1 VTLRQSSRR
10 KRQRVALGI
19 PDEAMADELGI
30 TTAQLTVLEARTEA
44 AAHEDAGRAWDLA
57 LGRILYART
66 EAGSE
71 ATKAAQERK
80 ERSTDALRT
89 WSGNQK
95 RNNTKGG
102 RATSPRTLASA

>member
-1 VTLRQSSRR
+1 
-10 KRQRVALGI
+10 
-19 PDEAMADELGI
+19 MAEELGI

-44 AAHEDAGRAWDLA
+44 AAYEDAGRAWDLA
-57 LGRILYART
+57 LGSILRGRT
-66 EAGSE
+66 EEGRE
-71 ATKAAQERK
+71 ADTAALERR

-89 WSGNQK
+89 WSGNRK